1 MQVLSFRYIK
11 NIKRYKERITVS
23 GDERGFMEVTKLEK
37 IDTKKTKVYLDGEY
51 AFILY
56 PQDLRKYKIVENA
69 ELSEEKYNEI
79 MTETVIRRAKQKA
92 MALLKRSD
100 RTEKELRLKLKQNE
114 YPEEAIEEAV
124 AYVMKYGYVDD
135 ERYLENYVFYKKGSK
150 SKRIMELE
158 LQQKGLSKEQ
168 IREQMEKEEVN
179 DEEAIQ
185 KAIRKKIGTKTELSY
200 EETQKVAAYLY
211 RKGFKEEDIRKYL
224 WNRVT
229 E

>member
-1 MQVLSFRYIK
+1 MI
-11 NIKRYKERITVS
+11 
-23 GDERGFMEVTKLEK
+23 VTKLEK
-37 IDTKKTKVYLDGEY
+37 VDKKKTKVFLDEEY

-56 PQDLRKYKIVENA
+56 PQDLRLYKIEEDMEV
-69 ELSEEKYNEI
+69 SEELYCRI
-79 MTETVIRRAKQKA
+79 MAETIIRRAKQKA

-100 RTEKELRLKLKQNE
+100 RTEKELYIKLKQNE
-114 YPEEAIEEAV
+114 YPEEAIEEAIS
-124 AYVMKYGYVDD
+124 YVMKYGYIDD

-150 SKRIMELE
+150 SMRIMELE

-168 IREQMEKEEVN
+168 IRKQLEREEFN

-185 KAIRKKIGTKTELSY
+185 KAIRKKVGTQTELSY

-211 RKGFKEEDIRKYL
+211 RKGFREDDIRKYL
-224 WNRVT
+224 WNRDK

>member
-1 MQVLSFRYIK
+1 MI
-11 NIKRYKERITVS
+11 
-23 GDERGFMEVTKLEK
+23 VTKLEK
-37 IDTKKTKVYLDGEY
+37 VDKKKTKVFLDEEY

-56 PQDLRKYKIVENA
+56 PQDLRLYKIEEDMEV
-69 ELSEEKYNEI
+69 SEELYCRI
-79 MTETVIRRAKQKA
+79 MAETIIRRAKQKA

-100 RTEKELRLKLKQNE
+100 RTEKELYIKLKQNE
-114 YPEEAIEEAV
+114 YPEEAIEEAIS
-124 AYVMKYGYVDD
+124 YVTKYGYIDD

-150 SKRIMELE
+150 SMRIMELE

-168 IREQMEKEEVN
+168 IRKQLEREEFN

-185 KAIRKKIGTKTELSY
+185 KAIRKKVGTQTELSY

-211 RKGFKEEDIRKYL
+211 RKGFREDDIRKYL
-224 WNRVT
+224 WNRDK